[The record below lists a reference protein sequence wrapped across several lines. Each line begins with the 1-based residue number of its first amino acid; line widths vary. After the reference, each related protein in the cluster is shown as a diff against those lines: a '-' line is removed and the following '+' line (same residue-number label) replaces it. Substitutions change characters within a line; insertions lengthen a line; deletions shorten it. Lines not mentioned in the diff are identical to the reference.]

1 MRISLNWLRKL
12 VNLTLEP
19 QALAEILTNAGFEV
33 EDIEDRRKLADG
45 VVVGNVLD
53 VQPHPN
59 ADKLRVCQVDIG
71 DTNGP
76 LNIVCG
82 AANVRPDIYVPVAT
96 IGTYL
101 PTIDL
106 KIKSSKL
113 RGVRSE
119 GMICSLA
126 EVGLAKESAGIHIF
140 FEEVRGEGLE
150 VRGNDLE
157 ESLSPLTSHLSPPQ
171 IGSDAR
177 PLLGL
182 DDVILDLTATAN
194 RADALSM
201 VGVAREVV
209 ALTGNS
215 LKLPEVPEISVK
227 SGSGEL
233 TLKIS
238 EPQACPAYIGTVI
251 KGVKIA
257 PSPDWLQKQLE
268 SAGVRP
274 INNVV
279 DITNY
284 VLLEWGQPLHAFD
297 WDRLYSASHP
307 ESLTENPHFP
317 LQIGVRFANNK
328 ESLKTLDG
336 QIRTLESQTLL
347 ITANDKPIALAG
359 VMGGEETEVHDGT
372 QNILLEA
379 ALFEPV
385 AIRRSARTQSLRTEA
400 STRYER
406 GVNQAEL
413 GVACSRAIALILELA
428 GGSLIT
434 QEISDRRSHPSTWTN
449 SIELRLDRVNQVL
462 GAVDLGDDEIGEIQP
477 EDVERIL
484 TSLGCQLERK
494 EVREEEGE
502 DGEEGEVVWTVK
514 APPYRYRD
522 LEREIDLIEEIAR
535 LYGYDKF
542 YDKLPDKTEL
552 GYLSLDV
559 SLTRQLREA
568 FRGAGLTELVQYSL
582 VKPKEIE
589 EQIRLAN
596 PLFVEYSSLRTD
608 LLSGLIDA
616 VQYNLEQGNGILNG
630 FEIGRI
636 FWREE
641 DGFAEADAIAGILG
655 GDTTQGKWI
664 RGGKESP
671 MTWYEAKGLLENV
684 FGRLGLNIEYQP
696 DRQDNRFHPG
706 RTASLW
712 IGGDRLGRFGELH
725 PQLRAERGL
734 PNEVY
739 AFELDLDVILDK
751 LTQDENLTPRFHPY
765 STFPAA
771 DRDIAFFVS
780 EKVSV
785 GEIKRATQKAA
796 GALLE
801 SVQVFDE
808 YQGESVPRGQRSLAF
823 RLIYRAGDRSLT
835 AEEIESVHQ
844 NVRQSLLEKFGVSL
858 RS

>member
-12 VNLTLEP
+12 VDLTLEP
-19 QALAEILTNAGFEV
+19 QALADILTNAGFEV

-45 VVVGNVLD
+45 VVVGKVLD

-71 DTNGP
+71 DANGP

-96 IGTYL
+96 IGAYL
-101 PTIDL
+101 PTVDL

-140 FEEVRGEGLE
+140 FEEVRGEGVD
-150 VRGNDLE
+150 VRVNQSE
-157 ESLSPLTSHLSPPQ
+157 ENISPLTHILPPK

-209 ALTGNS
+209 ALTGKS
-215 LKLPEVPEISVK
+215 LKLPEVTEISVK
-227 SGSGEL
+227 SGSNRL

-238 EPQACPAYIGTVI
+238 EPKACPAYIGTVI
-251 KGVKIA
+251 EGVKIA

-268 SAGVRP
+268 AAGVRP

-297 WDRLYSASHP
+297 CDRLHLVGNSQ
-307 ESLTENPHFP
+307 SLDRNPHFP
-317 LQIGVRFANNK
+317 IQIGVRFAKNN

-336 QIRTLESQTLL
+336 QSRTLESQALL
-347 ITANDKPIALAG
+347 ITAKDKPIALAG

-372 QNILLEA
+372 ENILLEA

-385 AIRRSARTQSLRTEA
+385 AIRRSARSQGLRTEA

-428 GGSLIT
+428 GGTLIT
-434 QEISDRRSHPSTWTN
+434 QEISDWRSHPSTWTN
-449 SIELRLDRVNQVL
+449 SIELRLNRVNQVL
-462 GAVDLGDDEIGEIQP
+462 GEVDLGDDEIGEIQS

-494 EVREEEGE
+494 EVTGNEE
-502 DGEEGEVVWTVK
+502 DEEYEEVVWTVK

-568 FRGAGLTELVQYSL
+568 FRAAGLTELVQYSL

-596 PLFVEYSSLRTD
+596 PLFVEYSSIRTD
-608 LLSGLIDA
+608 LISGLIDA
-616 VQYNLEQGNGILNG
+616 AQYNLEQGNGILNG

-641 DGFAEADAIAGILG
+641 EGFAESDVIAGILG
-655 GDTTQGKWI
+655 GDSTQGKWI
-664 RGGKESP
+664 RGGKDSP
-671 MTWYEAKGLLENV
+671 MTWYEAKGVLESV

-712 IGGDRLGRFGELH
+712 LGGDRLGRFGQLH

-734 PNEVY
+734 PDEVY

-751 LTQDENLTPRFHPY
+751 LTQDEHFTPRFHPY
-765 STFPAA
+765 STFPAS

-785 GEIKRATQKAA
+785 AEIKRTTQQAG

-808 YQGESVPRGQRSLAF
+808 YQGESVPNGQRSLAF

-844 NVRQSLLEKFGVSL
+844 NIRQSLLEKFGVSL

>member
-12 VNLTLEP
+12 VDVTLSP
-19 QALAEILTNAGFEV
+19 QTLAEILTNAGFEV

-45 VVVGNVLD
+45 VVVGKVLD

-71 DTNGP
+71 NANSP

-140 FEEVRGEGLE
+140 FAEGKGAGLE
-150 VRGNDLE
+150 VE
-157 ESLSPLTSHLSPPQ
+157 AMESSESFSPPQ
-171 IGSDAR
+171 IGMDAR

-201 VGVAREVV
+201 VGVAREVA
-209 ALTGNS
+209 ALTGKS
-215 LKLPEVPEISVK
+215 LNLPEVPEVLIK
-227 SGSGEL
+227 SKSDCL
-233 TLKIS
+233 SLKIS
-238 EPQACPAYIGTVI
+238 EPQACRAYIGTVI
-251 KGVKIA
+251 EGVKIA
-257 PSPDWLQKQLE
+257 PAPDWLKQQLE
-268 SAGVRP
+268 AAGIRP

-297 WDRLYSASHP
+297 CDRVLSICDPAS
-307 ESLTENPHFP
+307 TTQNV
-317 LQIGVRFANNK
+317 QIGVRFAQNG

-336 QIRTLESQTLL
+336 EVRNLESQTLL
-347 ITANDKPIALAG
+347 ITAKDKPIALAG
-359 VMGGEETEVHDGT
+359 VMGGQETEVHDGT
-372 QNILLEA
+372 VNILLEA

-385 AIRRSARTQSLRTEA
+385 AIRRSSRSQSLRTEA

-413 GVACSRAIALILELA
+413 GVACARAIALILELA
-428 GGSLIT
+428 GGTLVT
-434 QEISDRRSHPSTWTN
+434 QAIADTRSDPSTWTN
-449 SIELRLDRVNQVL
+449 AIELRLARVNRVL
-462 GAVDLGDDEIGEIQP
+462 GEVDLGEELGEIES

-484 TSLGCQLERK
+484 SSLGCQLERQ
-494 EVREEEGE
+494 EVIGDDE
-502 DGEEGEVVWTVK
+502 EEGEVVWTVK
-514 APPYRYRD
+514 VPPYRYRD

-542 YDKLPDKTEL
+542 YEKLPDKTEL

-559 SLTRQLREA
+559 SLTRQIREV

-608 LLSGLIDA
+608 LVSGLIEA
-616 VQYNLEQGNGILNG
+616 AQYNLEQGSGVLNG

-641 DGFAEADAIAGILG
+641 DGFAEADAVAGILG
-655 GDTTQGKWI
+655 GDPNRGKWI
-664 RGGKESP
+664 KGGKDSP
-671 MTWYEAKGLLENV
+671 MTWYEAKGVLENV
-684 FGRLGLNIEYQP
+684 FSRLGLNIEYQP

-712 IGGDRLGRFGELH
+712 LGGQRLGRFGQLH
-725 PQLRAERGL
+725 PQLRAERSL
-734 PNEVY
+734 PDEIY
-739 AFELDLDVILDK
+739 AFELNLDVILDK
-751 LTQDENLTPRFHPY
+751 LAEDEYLTPRFHPY

-771 DRDIAFFVS
+771 ERDMAFFVS

-785 GEIKRATQKAA
+785 AEIQRTTQQAG

-808 YQGESVPRGQRSLAF
+808 YQGESVPQGQRSLAF
-823 RLIYRAGDRSLT
+823 RLVYRAGDRSLT
-835 AEEIESVHQ
+835 AEEVESVQQ
-844 NVRQSLLEKFGVSL
+844 NIRQSLLEKFGVTL